1 MAEEN
6 NEICGFLDVKFFYG
20 KSRVHKVKK
29 KTLGHWRVWKRY
41 WCSFENVGSGMGIK
55 VHLNFCFGNSS
66 AQSVPGRSN
75 SIIIPLDAIIC
86 RTQSRSKQFA
96 FGVFPSKDRKP
107 LLYLAGNS
115 EIDSQRW
122 MANIRQLLRPR
133 NIKAIADFHS
143 ISIIDNAHSKAS
155 GLTGLYGDLTTNP
168 LGVFIRDVHT
178 GEIIENFEWKELD
191 QFHLA
196 TAGRP
201 EDVKCICVVHTTR
214 EFRTGIGELY
224 VFCLEAGKLLHDL
237 VTQGRGS
244 RHKQVNRRP
253 FSLSEG
259 DIRAIA
265 HDELMRSYSV
275 ANERVHLRPLNKRMG
290 TNERYEEI
298 RCKVEDVHQPEPYNR
313 NDRRCSNISTASGIY
328 EEIPD
333 ELDQIAVVASSFHME
348 RIFRCRSSNEPPPLP
363 PRQRCASES
372 MKGSR
377 SQDGRVFSGPST
389 LPSISHVNSIQMER
403 TSLESRRVMVESNY
417 VPMSPRL
424 KDIIVYNMEAEIAST
439 ENDYVIM
446 R

>member
-6 NEICGFLDVKFFYG
+6 NEISGFLDVKFFCG

-29 KTLGHWRVWKRY
+29 RTLGPWKVWKRH
-41 WCSFENVGSGMGIK
+41 WCSFENLGSGVGIK
-55 VHLNFCFGNSS
+55 VHLDFCLGNSN
-66 AQSVPGRSN
+66 AQLVQERDN

-96 FGVFPSKDRKP
+96 FGIFPSKERKP

-115 EIDSQRW
+115 EIDTQRW

-133 NIKAIADFHS
+133 NLKAALGFHS
-143 ISIIDNAHSKAS
+143 ISIVDNAHSKAS

-168 LGVFIRDVHT
+168 LGVFIKDVHT
-178 GEIIENFEWKELD
+178 GLIIENFEWKELG

-201 EDVKCICVVHTTR
+201 EDVKCICVIHTTK
-214 EFRTGIGELY
+214 EFRTGIGELH

-253 FSLSEG
+253 LSLSEG
-259 DIRAIA
+259 DIRTIT

-275 ANERVHLRPLNKRMG
+275 ANERVHLRPLNRRRD
-290 TNERYEEI
+290 TNDRYEE
-298 RCKVEDVHQPEPYNR
+298 KVEDLYQPEPYSHH
-313 NDRRCSNISTASGIY
+313 DRRCSNISTASGIY

-333 ELDQIAVVASSFHME
+333 EVDQNAVAASSFYME
-348 RIFRCRSSNEPPPLP
+348 QIFRCRSPNEPPPLP

-377 SQDGRVFSGPST
+377 SQDVRVFSGPSS
-389 LPSISHVNSIQMER
+389 LPSISRVSSIQMER
-403 TSLESRRVMVESNY
+403 TNLESRRVMVESNY

-424 KDIIVYNMEAEIAST
+424 KDIIVYNLEAETAPP